1 MAGKKQDL
9 GGLMSESFNTS
20 SNLRHDLLDSFDE
33 SLKAEPTFASNLN
46 VHGMYETMRFILRLS
61 PRNHELLEMV
71 PMDGIVLTDL
81 PPEAVQ
87 AFSTYLH
94 ETVHWWQ
101 HVGSTSGLV
110 FSLSYLAQCHS
121 SLGELRAVL
130 ATIGKKKSLKSYTDD
145 VLRREGP
152 SAQAKLAAANVA
164 VNNALDVEYYKYY
177 AYSPHANISW
187 MFEEPHFE
195 SVGHGYFI
203 AYSHLLGMLS
213 DVIDP
218 DNVIVPDADWS
229 TEILRL
235 REEQVE
241 GYYWRSP
248 VRLPAVGLQAIYEGQ
263 ARFTQLNFLDGARDL
278 PLSCSQ
284 WKDAGYLSGIY
295 SEAFEAFLG
304 LSESQW
310 PETLED
316 PLVALF
322 LLICD
327 LAINPTRGFPLA
339 IEVFEDLIRDVD
351 VGVRFTLLCQAAAQ
365 LPHLKNRITE
375 YSKEEYISV
384 SEELT
389 TLVGYD
395 HPIAALS
402 TVNQWFEYAPGLS
415 KLMEQYEAFNYDLT
429 NFPIRVFVSHFVAFC
444 QDRLEHPEFF
454 CWAGTYMSGQRSL
467 SNWQAL
473 WLRHLSLFSDRGD
486 KHGVFPREQPG
497 RSEEAVMATFKQFFG
512 TLPLYDLTRQ
522 WILQDGP
529 FTFNFEWMVENP
541 ATFLSEASANHVFKQ
556 VYGVTL
562 DEFEII
568 KPKDPSRDATSR

>member
-1 MAGKKQDL
+1 MAD
-9 GGLMSESFNTS
+9 SFNTS
-20 SNLRHDLLDSFDE
+20 SNLRHELLDSFDE
-33 SLKAEPTFASNLN
+33 SLKAEPTFASNMN
-46 VHGMYETMRFILRLS
+46 VHGMYETMRFVLRLS

-71 PMDGIVLTDL
+71 PVDGIVLAEL
-81 PPEAVQ
+81 PPDAVQ

-121 SLGELRAVL
+121 SLGELRAIL
-130 ATIGKKKSLKSYTDD
+130 ATIGRKKSLKSYTDD
-145 VLRREGP
+145 VLGREGP
-152 SAQAKLAAANVA
+152 SAQAKLASANVA
-164 VNNALDVEYYKYY
+164 VNNALDVEYYKCY
-177 AYSPHANISW
+177 AYSPHANIGW

-203 AYSHLLGMLS
+203 VYSHLLGMLA

-218 DNVIVPDADWS
+218 DNVVVPDADWS
-229 TEILRL
+229 MEILRL
-235 REEQVE
+235 REEQIE
-241 GYYWRSP
+241 GFYWRSP

-263 ARFTQLNFLDGARDL
+263 ARFTQLNFLDGARDQ
-278 PLSCSQ
+278 PLSCAE
-284 WKDAGYLSGIY
+284 WRDAGYLSGIY
-295 SEAFEAFLG
+295 VEAFESFLA

-365 LPHLKNRITE
+365 LPHLKSRITE

-389 TLVGYD
+389 ALVGYD
-395 HPIAALS
+395 HPVTALS
-402 TVNQWFEYAPGLS
+402 AVNQWLEHAPGLP
-415 KLMEQYEAFNYDLT
+415 KLMKEYEAFDYGLR

-444 QDRLEHPEFF
+444 QDKLEHPEFF
-454 CWAGTYMSGQRSL
+454 CWAGTYMSGQRSI

-486 KHGVFPREQPG
+486 KHGVFPRKQPG
-497 RSEEAVMATFKQFFG
+497 RSEEAVMTMFNQFFG

-522 WILQDGP
+522 WILEDGP
-529 FTFNFEWMVENP
+529 FAFDFAWMAEKP
-541 ATFLSEASANHVFKQ
+541 DKARSEDLANDVFKQ
-556 VYGVTL
+556 VYGVAL
-562 DEFEII
+562 DEFEIMQ
-568 KPKDPSRDATSR
+568 PKDPNHDASSR

>member
-1 MAGKKQDL
+1 
-9 GGLMSESFNTS
+9 MSNS
-20 SNLRHDLLDSFDE
+20 SRPFSDLRHDLLGSIDE
-33 SLKAEPTFASNLN
+33 NPETEPTFNSNLN
-46 VHGMYETMRFILRLS
+46 VHGMYETMRFVLRLS
-61 PRNHELLEMV
+61 TRNHELMEMV
-71 PMDGIVLTDL
+71 PIDGIVLADL
-81 PPEAVQ
+81 PSDAVQ

-121 SLGELRAVL
+121 SLEELRAIL
-130 ATIGKKKSLKSYTDD
+130 ATIGRKKSLKTYTDD

-152 SAQAKLAAANVA
+152 SAQEKLASANIA

-177 AYSPHANISW
+177 AYSPHANIGW

-203 AYSHLLGMLS
+203 VYSHLLGMLS

-218 DNVIVPDADWS
+218 NNAVVPNADWS
-229 TEILRL
+229 MEMLRL
-235 REEQVE
+235 RRERIE

-248 VRLPAVGLQAIYEGQ
+248 VRLPAVGLRAIYEGQ
-263 ARFTQLNFLDGARDL
+263 ARFIQLNFLDEAHDQH
-278 PLSCSQ
+278 LSCAE

-295 SEAFEAFLG
+295 VEAFESFLT

-316 PLVALF
+316 PLIALF

-339 IEVFEDLIRDVD
+339 IEVFEDFIRDVD
-351 VGVRFTLLCQAAAQ
+351 VGVRFTLLCRAAAQ
-365 LPHLKNRITE
+365 LPHLKSKITE

-389 TLVGYD
+389 ALVGYD
-395 HPIAALS
+395 HPITALS
-402 TVNQWFEYAPGLS
+402 RISQWLEHAPDLP
-415 KLMEQYEAFNYDLT
+415 KLMKEYETFNYDSENLP
-429 NFPIRVFVSHFVAFC
+429 NRVFLSHFVAFC

-467 SNWQAL
+467 SNWQGL

-486 KHGVFPREQPG
+486 KHGVFPRKQPG
-497 RSEEAVMATFKQFFG
+497 RSEYAVMTMFNQFFAW
-512 TLPLYDLTRQ
+512 LPVYDLTRQ
-522 WILQDGP
+522 WVLKDGP
-529 FTFNFEWMVENP
+529 FVYDFEWM
-541 ATFLSEASANHVFKQ
+541 SEKPDEARSKVRADDVFEQ
-556 VYGVTL
+556 VYGVAP
-562 DEFEII
+562 DEFEILA
-568 KPKDPSRDATSR
+568 R

>member
-1 MAGKKQDL
+1 M
-9 GGLMSESFNTS
+9 
-20 SNLRHDLLDSFDE
+20 
-33 SLKAEPTFASNLN
+33 
-46 VHGMYETMRFILRLS
+46 
-61 PRNHELLEMV
+61 EMIPV
-71 PMDGIVLTDL
+71 DGIVLADL

-110 FSLSYLAQCHS
+110 YSLSYLAQCHS
-121 SLGELRAVL
+121 SLGELRTIL
-130 ATIGKKKSLKSYTDD
+130 ATIGRKKSLKSYTDD

-152 SAQAKLAAANVA
+152 SAQAKLAFANVA

-177 AYSPHANISW
+177 AYSPRTNIGW
-187 MFEEPHFE
+187 MVEEPHFE
-195 SVGHGYFI
+195 SVGHGYFVS
-203 AYSHLLGMLS
+203 YSHLLGMLA

-218 DNVIVPDADWS
+218 DNVVVPDAKWS
-229 TEILRL
+229 MEILRL
-235 REEQVE
+235 RAEQVE

-248 VRLPAVGLQAIYEGQ
+248 VRLPAVGLKAIFEGQ
-263 ARFTQLNFLDGARDL
+263 ARFTQLNFLDGARDQ
-278 PLSCSQ
+278 PLSCAE

-295 SEAFEAFLG
+295 VEAFESFLE

-351 VGVRFTLLCQAAAQ
+351 VGVRFTLLCQAVAQ
-365 LPHLKNRITE
+365 LPHLKSRIME
-375 YSKEEYISV
+375 YSKDDYISV
-384 SEELT
+384 SEELIA
-389 TLVGYD
+389 LVGYD
-395 HPIAALS
+395 HPISALS
-402 TVNQWFEYAPGLS
+402 AVSQWFEHAPGLP
-415 KLMEQYEAFNYDLT
+415 KLMEEYEAFNYDLK
-429 NFPIRVFVSHFVAFC
+429 NFPIRVLVSHFVAFC

-454 CWAGTYMSGQRSL
+454 CWAGIYMSGLRSM
-467 SNWQAL
+467 SNWQSL

-486 KHGVFPREQPG
+486 KHGVFPRKQPG
-497 RSEEAVMATFKQFFG
+497 RSEHAVMKTFNQFFG

-522 WILQDGP
+522 WVLKDGP
-529 FTFNFEWMVENP
+529 FVYDFEWM
-541 ATFLSEASANHVFKQ
+541 SERPDKSRTKVRADDVFEQ
-556 VYGVTL
+556 VYGVVP

-568 KPKDPSRDATSR
+568 